1 MKATLVGR
9 LGLMMLLG
17 LLLATSAHAV
27 TWFPLGPY
35 GGDARSFAVD
45 PHDSKHLYLGTE
57 TGWIYQSHDGGSSW
71 ARVSQVDGHNDL
83 IIDHIVLDA
92 AAPEHIILAA
102 FMVNHPGGG
111 IFVSEDGGKHWAKQA
126 EMSGQSVRSLARSA
140 SDPNQLVAGT
150 LEGVFRSKDNG
161 KHWERISPASNAEI
175 HEVESVA
182 IDPKDPNIIYAGTWH
197 LPWKTVDG
205 GANWESIKEGIIDDS
220 DVFSIVIDPSTPN
233 IVYASACSGI
243 YKSMTSA
250 QPNPE
255 WHGDRFKGGVTVN
268 RGQGIPT
275 SARRTRKLKLD
286 PTQPNTLYAGTTEG
300 LYKST
305 DAGATWTK
313 MTPSDVIVND
323 VYVDPNDP
331 KHVLLATD
339 RGGVL
344 RSDDSGMTF
353 TSSNTGFT
361 LRQVVAYAA
370 DQHDPARVY
379 IGVVNDKQTGGV
391 FASNDGG
398 VRWQQMSIGL
408 DGRDVFS
415 LTMTPDNTLLAGTSH
430 GIFHLTNGAW
440 TSAAFTGPAKGP
452 APAKKRP
459 VSATRKGAKTHVA
472 AAPRK
477 QQPVAVPQLGD
488 ATVYALTSGSS
499 GVYAGTSA
507 GVWRS
512 ADGGQSWS
520 QLQVP
525 QLREARYLASHGQM
539 VLAASLTGLALS
551 GNNGT
556 TWTGVMPPAT
566 LTQIGALAVDGAG
579 NLWIGGPEG
588 VFYSTDRGASWKT
601 LRDLFVRGVDGI
613 FYDAANKRVL
623 VSSAGGTVGFAASLS
638 DYKISY
644 WDTGW
649 PLRFLRPVGDH
660 LIGATLYDGIVIE
673 PKMVASPF
681 STSPSGAETAHAG
694 GLSQR

>member
-1 MKATLVGR
+1 MKAKVLGR
-9 LGLMMLLG
+9 LGAMLLACQ
-17 LLLATSAHAV
+17 LLAASANAV

-57 TGWIYQSHDGGSSW
+57 TGWLYQSHDDGDTW
-71 ARVSQVDGHNDL
+71 ARVSQLDGRNDL
-83 IIDHIVLDA
+83 LIKEIVTDPTSPNRLIVGA
-92 AAPEHIILAA
+92 YML
-102 FMVNHPGGG
+102 NKPGGG
-111 IFVSEDGGKHWAKQA
+111 IFISEDGGKTWMKQA
-126 EMSGQSVRSLARSA
+126 EMSGQSVRSLTRSA
-140 SDPNQLVAGT
+140 SDPNLLVAGT

-182 IDPKDPNIIYAGTWH
+182 IDPKDPNVIYAGTWH
-197 LPWKTVDG
+197 LPWKTTDG
-205 GANWESIKEGIIDDS
+205 GAHWDSIKEGIIDDS
-220 DVFSIVIDPSTPN
+220 DVFSIVIDPSSPKL
-233 IVYASACSGI
+233 VYASACSGI
-243 YKSMTSA
+243 YKSVTA
-250 QPNPE
+250 AEPNPE

-268 RGQGIPT
+268 KEQGIPVT
-275 SARRTRKLKLD
+275 ARRTRKLELD
-286 PTQPNTLYAGTTEG
+286 PTQPNTIYAGTTEG

-344 RSDDSGMTF
+344 RSEDSGNSF
-353 TSSNTGFT
+353 EASNTGFT
-361 LRQVVAYAA
+361 QRQVVAYAA
-370 DQHDPARVY
+370 DAHNPAQVY

-391 FASNDGG
+391 FASSDGG

-408 DGRDVFS
+408 AGRDVFS
-415 LTMTPDNTLLAGTSH
+415 LTMTPSDTLLAGTSH
-430 GIFHLTNGAW
+430 GIFHLENGAW
-440 TSAAFTGPAKGP
+440 MSAAYKSVP
-452 APAKKRP
+452 APASRMTQTKKRK
-459 VSATRKGAKTHVA
+459 AAAARKGARAH
-472 AAPRK
+472 AAPARK
-477 QQPVAVPQLGD
+477 QEAIASPQLSE
-488 ATVYALTSGSS
+488 ALVYALTSGST

-512 ADGGQSWS
+512 ADSGQSWS

-525 QLREARYLASHGQM
+525 QLTEARYIALHGQM
-539 VLAASLTGLALS
+539 VVAASLTGAALS
-551 GNNGT
+551 QNGGT
-556 TWTGVMPPAT
+556 SWSNVMPPPT
-566 LTQIGALAVDGAG
+566 LTQIGALAIDGAG

-601 LRDLFVRGVDGI
+601 LRNLFVRGVDGI
-613 FYDAANKRVL
+613 FYDATNKRML
-623 VSSAGGTVGFAASLS
+623 VTSAGGTVGFAAALP
-638 DYKISY
+638 DYRISY

-649 PLRFLRPVGDH
+649 PLRFLRPVGDY
-660 LIGATLYDGIVIE
+660 LIGATLYDGVVVQ

-681 STSPSGAETAHAG
+681 TTTTAAVVESTAPA
-694 GLSQR
+694 R

>member
-1 MKATLVGR
+1 MKAKVLGR
-9 LGLMMLLG
+9 LGALLLG
-17 LLLATSAHAV
+17 CQLVGAAAHAV

-57 TGWIYQSHDGGSSW
+57 TGWLYQSHDDGATW
-71 ARVSQVDGHNDL
+71 TRVSQVEGQNDL
-83 IIDHIVLDA
+83 VIDHIILDA
-92 AAPEHIILAA
+92 NAPNHIILAA
-102 FMVNHPGGG
+102 FMVNKAGGG
-111 IFVSEDGGKHWAKQA
+111 IYISDDGGKSWTRQA
-126 EMSGQSVRSLARSA
+126 EMGGQSVRSLTRSA
-140 SDPNQLVAGT
+140 SDPNELVAGT

-197 LPWKTVDG
+197 LPWKTTDG
-205 GANWESIKEGIIDDS
+205 GAHWESIKQGIIDDS
-220 DVFSIVIDPSTPN
+220 DVFSIVIDPNSPN

-243 YKSMTSA
+243 YKSMDA
-250 QPNPE
+250 GVE
-255 WHGDRFKGGVTVN
+255 FKGGVSIN

-286 PTQPNTLYAGTTEG
+286 PTQPNTIYAGTTEG

-313 MTPSDVIVND
+313 MTTSDVTVND

-339 RGGVL
+339 RSGVL
-344 RSDDSGMTF
+344 RSEDSGMTF
-353 TSSNTGFT
+353 VPSNTGFT

-370 DQHDPARVY
+370 DQHNPAQVY

-391 FASNDGG
+391 FASSDGG

-415 LTMTPDNTLLAGTSH
+415 LTMTPSDTLLAGTSH
-430 GIFHLTNGAW
+430 GIFRLVNDAW
-440 TSAAFTGPAKGP
+440 MSAAYT
-452 APAKKRP
+452 APRQTAADRRHET
-459 VSATRKGAKTHVA
+459 VARRGARNH
-472 AAPRK
+472 AAPSRK
-477 QQPVAVPQLGD
+477 KPQPVASQQLSE
-488 ATVYALTSGSS
+488 ALVYALTSGSA

-507 GVWRS
+507 GVWHS

-520 QLQVP
+520 QMQVP
-525 QLREARYLASHGQM
+525 QLTEARYLALHGQT
-539 VLAASLTGLALS
+539 VVAGSLTGVALS
-551 GNNGT
+551 QNGGAS
-556 TWTGVMPPAT
+556 WTSVMPPPT
-566 LTQIGALAVDGAG
+566 LTQIGALAIDGAG

-588 VFYSTDRGASWKT
+588 VFYSTNHGASWNT
-601 LRDLFVRGVDGI
+601 LRNLFVRQVDGI
-613 FYDAANKRVL
+613 FYDATNNRVL
-623 VSSAGGTVGFAASLS
+623 VSSASGTVGFAASLPS
-638 DYKISY
+638 YSISY

-660 LIGATLYDGIVIE
+660 LIGATLYDGMVIQ

-681 STSPSGAETAHAG
+681 ESTAMAVGDTPRTRLEAKRSSAGA
-694 GLSQR
+694 Q